1 MRRGSKEG
9 ETGTVAKEEAAEKV
23 TVCVQG
29 GSCEQK
35 KRLRLMADAEEKGW
49 REMQPNEEVLET
61 HVVRVGGEKGGRFH
75 MLPGSWEGGR
85 GGRPRSQTHF
95 KGDST
100 ATKPGPPGGPKVQK
114 KEQSVKY

>member
-49 REMQPNEEVLET
+49 RVMGEGSYE
-61 HVVRVGGEKGGRFH
+61 RVHRKSDICIIFISPLLSSYLLMRKLRQGKAEPLIYIHTYEHGFH
-75 MLPGSWEGGR
+75 KQGQAQKASW
-85 GGRPRSQTHF
+85 QDNT
-95 KGDST
+95 
-100 ATKPGPPGGPKVQK
+100 
-114 KEQSVKY
+114 